1 MTDETK
7 NMCPKD
13 KSLYEIAQ
21 DQQTSLLNDLKQ
33 NVIPKDYEDIIKMIR
48 RLEYKRG
55 KSDAITEIVNS
66 QKPIK
71 LIKNYCG
78 TFWNANDG
86 KEIYS
91 RDIIK
96 LLDYL
101 KINYELKKE

>member
-1 MTDETK
+1 MK
-7 NMCPKD
+7 
-13 KSLYEIAQ
+13 
-21 DQQTSLLNDLKQ
+21 
-33 NVIPKDYEDIIKMIR
+33 
-48 RLEYKRG
+48 
-55 KSDAITEIVNS
+55 

-71 LIKNYCG
+71 IIKNKDG

-101 KINYELKKE
+101 QI